1 MATMKEFA
9 TQSLALILTCA
20 VLIIGFPI
28 VMKLLFTIG
37 PVALLVLVV
46 GVLLAMAMK

>member
-1 MATMKEFA
+1 MKEFA

-28 VMKLLFTIG
+28 AMKLLFAVG
-37 PVALLVLVV
+37 PIAFAVLVI